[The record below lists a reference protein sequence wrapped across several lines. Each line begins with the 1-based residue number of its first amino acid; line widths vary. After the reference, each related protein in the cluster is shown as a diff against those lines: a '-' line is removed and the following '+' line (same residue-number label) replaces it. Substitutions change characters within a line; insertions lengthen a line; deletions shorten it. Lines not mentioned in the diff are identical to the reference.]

1 MIRADAPCRD
11 NHDRE
16 RASVTQDLHAPLRD
30 DVRMLGE
37 MLGRTLRDQQGN
49 ALFET
54 VERIRQ
60 VAVAARTEGA
70 VDMARL
76 KTLLEP
82 LDEQQLLDVA
92 RAFSQF
98 LNLANLAEQ
107 QHRVRLRRQ
116 RQRYAADAGEAENLG
131 QVVRRL
137 LDAGHSV
144 EQLRE
149 TLGS

>member
-1 MIRADAPCRD
+1 LIPMTR
-11 NHDRE
+11 RE
-16 RASVTQDLHAPLRD
+16 RWNVAQDLHAPLRD

-37 MLGRTLRDQQGN
+37 MLGRTLRNQQGD
-49 ALFET
+49 ALFDT

-60 VAVAARTEGA
+60 VAVAARSEGV

-76 KTLLEP
+76 KALLAP

-107 QHRVRLRRQ
+107 QHRVRLHRQ

-137 LDAGHSV
+137 LDDGHSV
-144 EQLRE
+144 A
-149 TLGS
+149 